1 MPRFTKTLTISTLS
15 ASALLAAAAF
25 TALADQPVANRA
37 DVVAKT
43 SNPTDAIYNRTIKVN
58 GVDIFY
64 REAGPKGAPVVL
76 LLHGFPTSSHM
87 FRDLIPQLA
96 KDYRVIAPDYPGF
109 GHSAMPPMTE
119 FDYTFDNYADLV
131 EALLEQLSV
140 DRYSIYVMD
149 YGAPVGFRLM
159 QRSPESIQSIIVQNG
174 NAYDEGLREFW
185 DPIRAYW
192 NDPSPANRA
201 ALAHLVSLDATK
213 WQYTHGVRDVERI
226 NPDSWTHDQR
236 FLDRPGND
244 DIQLALFFDYRT
256 NPPLY
261 PSWQKTFRERQFPTL
276 IVWGKN
282 DYIFPAEGAFPY
294 LRDLPDAEF
303 HLVETGHFVLE
314 EDAQLVGGL
323 MLDFLDRTVKRRR

>member
-1 MPRFTKTLTISTLS
+1 MARPRKTLTIATLS
-15 ASALLAAAAF
+15 ASALLAAAAI
-25 TALADQPVANRA
+25 TAIAAQPGAKPL

-43 SNPTDAIYNRTIKVN
+43 SSPSDAIYNRTISVD
-58 GVDIFY
+58 GVDVFY
-64 REAGPKGAPVVL
+64 REAGPKDAPVVL

-96 KDYRVIAPDYPGF
+96 TSYRVIAPDYPGF

-119 FDYTFDNYADLV
+119 FEYTFDNYADLV
-131 EALLEQLSV
+131 ESFLEQLDV

-159 QRSPESIQSIIVQNG
+159 QRSPERIQSIIVQNG
-174 NAYDEGLREFW
+174 NAYDEGLRDFW

-192 NDPSPANRA
+192 NDPSPSNRA
-201 ALAHLVSLDATK
+201 ALTHLVSIDATK
-213 WQYTHGVRDVERI
+213 WQYTHGVRDVARI

-244 DIQLALFFDYRT
+244 DIQLALFYDYRT

-261 PSWQKTFRERQFPTL
+261 PAWQQTFRERQFPTL

-282 DYIFPAEGAFPY
+282 DDIFPAEGAFPY
-294 LRDLPDAEF
+294 LRDLPNAEF
-303 HLVETGHFVLE
+303 HLVDTGHFVLE
-314 EDAQLVGGL
+314 EDARLTGDL
-323 MLDFLDRTVKRRR
+323 MLDFLDRNVKRRR